1 MGNKVED
8 VFYELFHLNIP
19 QDKILLEKYLTELS
33 PDSKKPERAQL
44 FYNALKEKISPK
56 EDITFEIKK
65 LLKQEFGNEITYS
78 LLSALYKSRD
88 IESAKIKEEVFS
100 NSSIE
105 NQEEICLY
113 IYQKEQ
119 AFIQK
124 TEDEFN
130 EIAGLRYYAEP
141 SFSLKGFI
149 KMGFFKKEDIS
160 YLNKSE
166 KLLLLK
172 NCQEDVE
179 FFQLGIKRKTALKYH
194 PNISIGGNYEGYF
207 VGDSIGNNE
216 GEKKDI
222 KEMLSKWHIFLVD
235 KNVNISKI
243 KESTSPV
250 DYIRSCGLFKKD
262 LNKKYKIFPVQEKP
276 KEEIKN
282 QQSFRHS
289 IYSLG

>member
-8 VFYELFHLNIP
+8 VFYELFHFNIP

-56 EDITFEIKK
+56 EDITFEVKK
-65 LLKQEFGNEITYS
+65 LLKQELGNEITYS
-78 LLSALYKSRD
+78 LLSTLYKSRD

-100 NSSIE
+100 NSFIE
-105 NQEEICLY
+105 NQEEMCLY
-113 IYQKEQ
+113 IYQKKQ

-149 KMGFFKKEDIS
+149 KMGLFKKEDIA

-179 FFQLGIKRKTALKYH
+179 FFQLGIERKTALKYH
-194 PNISIGGNYEGYF
+194 PNISIGGKYEGYF
-207 VGDSIGNNE
+207 VGDSIDNNE
-216 GEKKDI
+216 SKKKNI
-222 KEMLSKWHIFLVD
+222 KEMLSKWNIFLVD
-235 KNVNISKI
+235 
-243 KESTSPV
+243 
-250 DYIRSCGLFKKD
+250 
-262 LNKKYKIFPVQEKP
+262 EK
-276 KEEIKN
+276 
-282 QQSFRHS
+282 
-289 IYSLG
+289 